1 MIFYFKRFKNIMT
14 KSINTPK
21 TTMELKNEIDK
32 LKIEVEKY
40 EKTKQS
46 KRLRQRR
53 YYNNKFKITKDLSDE
68 EIEQITKNK
77 ERINNLAKQ
86 RYKANP
92 EKSKTRCRDNYFKKL
107 SPEKQ
112 KIYLER
118 KKRREER
125 KALEERKT
133 IFIDKSLPKKI
144 VIERSNPI
152 TNSYNKNSI
161 TA

>member
-1 MIFYFKRFKNIMT
+1 MT
-14 KSINTPK
+14 KSINPPK
-21 TTMELKNEIDK
+21 TTMELQNEIIK

-46 KRLRQRR
+46 KRLRQKR
-53 YYNNKFKITKDLSDE
+53 YYDNKFKISQNLSDE
-68 EIEQITKNK
+68 EKEQIKKNK
-77 ERINNLAKQ
+77 QRINKLAKN
-86 RYKANP
+86 RYKENP

-107 SPEKQ
+107 SPAKQ

-133 IFIDKSLPKKI
+133 IFINKSLPKKI
-144 VIERSNPI
+144 IIQRSNL
-152 TNSYNKNSI
+152 
-161 TA
+161 